1 MNDWI
6 EWHGG
11 ECPVDGEAN
20 VEIRFRQDKKNIEMT
35 CKAADC
41 EWQYDPEWYH
51 DIIAYRVV
59 EPCATAPATS

>member
-6 EWHGG
+6 KWEGG
-11 ECPVDGEAN
+11 ECPVDGETI
-20 VEIRFRQDKKNIEMT
+20 VEIQFRQGTKTIEIT

-41 EWQYDPEWYH
+41 EWQSDPEWYH

-59 EPCATAPATS
+59 EDK